1 MRRQGLGPE
10 AIGAFVASLYLPW
23 AFKWAVGPF
32 VDVFSSDRFGRRRVW
47 IVAMQVLM
55 VATLLIALP
64 VNFTTELK
72 LFTTIILFHNIFGA
86 TQDVAIDALA
96 CNVLHEDERGLAN
109 GLDICY
115 RTVALDCARL
125 PRAFDGYRILQISDP
140 HFDACA
146 GLADAIVRTVAGAEV
161 DLCVLTGDFR
171 NAERGRFTQ
180 TEILEPLA
188 AIRRSVRAAD
198 GFLAILGNHDV
209 SDMVAPIRR
218 LGLPVLLNRT
228 HHIRRGAHA
237 LALTGID
244 DVHRYYTPAASAAL
258 AAHDPAAF
266 GIVLAHSPEMA
277 GEAAAAGY
285 DLYLCGH
292 CHGGQVCLPSG
303 RPLITHL
310 SRHRALYAG
319 AWRHGGMWGYTSS
332 GAGLANP
339 PIRFNC
345 RGEVTEFR
353 LRSE

>member
-1 MRRQGLGPE
+1 LAKLALRRLELPPATFE
-10 AIGAFVASLYLPW
+10 HDDDAASLE
-23 AFKWAVGPF
+23 ARRAME
-32 VDVFSSDRFGRRRVW
+32 RRRLRMTPDGPQRDLPLEYTKAALRLGFKLCGVW
-47 IVAMQVLM
+47 Q
-55 VATLLIALP
+55 
-64 VNFTTELK
+64 
-72 LFTTIILFHNIFGA
+72 
-86 TQDVAIDALA
+86 
-96 CNVLHEDERGLAN
+96 RGLAN

-115 RTVALDCARL
+115 RTVELEFARL

-140 HFDACA
+140 HFDACD
-146 GLADAIVRTVAGAEV
+146 GLAQAIVRTVAGAEV

-171 NAERGRFTQ
+171 NAERGPFTQ

-209 SDMVAPIRR
+209 SDMVAPFRR
-218 LGLPVLLNRT
+218 IGLPVLINRT
-228 HHIRRGAHA
+228 HQVRRGAHG

-310 SRHRALYAG
+310 SRHRDLHAG
-319 AWRHGGMWGYTSS
+319 LWPLGGMWGYTSR
-332 GAGLANP
+332 GAGLADP
-339 PIRFNC
+339 PVRFNC
-345 RGEVTEFR
+345 QGEVTEFR
-353 LRSE
+353 LRAE